1 MNNNLLDTKIEF
13 LKGVGPARAEL
24 LQQEL
29 GIYTF
34 GQLLEYYPFR
44 YVDKSKVY
52 NICDINSDQAYIQLK
67 GQLTNIQIVGE
78 KQAKRMVAKFKD
90 STGEIELVWFKGIKW
105 LSSSLKINQEYVLFG
120 KPTLYR
126 NYYNI
131 THPELELVEQSLVA
145 NSVSL
150 EGVYSTTDK
159 LTNKG
164 LSAKGIHKIQQNLI
178 AQIKG
183 YIQETLPDEL
193 LDKLK
198 LIPKE
203 LAVINA
209 HAPENEQ
216 MLQRAV
222 FRLKFEELFFLQ
234 LRLLRQKVI
243 KTQTLKG
250 HVFNAVGENFNT
262 FYNNYLAFE
271 LTEAQ
276 KRVIREIRKDI
287 GSGKHMNRLLQGD
300 VGSGKTVVALLTML
314 IAIDNGFQACLMAPT
329 EILATQ
335 HFLGLSEMLKDMN
348 VTIEL
353 LTGST
358 KKAKRTE
365 IHSGLLNGTLKILV
379 GTHALLEDVVQFNN
393 LGYVVVDEQHR
404 FGVAQ
409 RAKLWAK
416 SPTNTPEGEPR
427 IPHVL
432 VMTATPIPRTLA
444 MTFYGDLDISVI
456 DELPAGRK
464 PIKTI
469 HKFDSSRLRVFGMME
484 EEIKKGRQIY
494 VVYPLINES
503 EKMDYKDL
511 MDGFDAILR
520 RFPMPQY
527 QVSIVH
533 GQMKPNDKEF
543 EMQRFVKG
551 ETNIMVATT
560 VIEVGVN
567 VPNASVMVI
576 ESAERF
582 GLSQLHQLRGRVGRG
597 AEQSYCIL
605 MSGNKLS
612 PEGKLRLETMVRTND
627 GFEIAEVDL
636 KLRGPG
642 DIQGTQQSG
651 LLNLKIADL
660 AKDGQILQAAR
671 TEAVEI
677 LKEDA
682 NLQLPK
688 HYRLVDTLNTIK
700 RNKKNWSRIS

>member
-13 LKGVGPARAEL
+13 LKGVGPSRAES

-52 NICDINSDQAYIQLK
+52 NISDINSDQAYIQLK
-67 GQLTNIQIVGE
+67 GQLTNIHIVGE

-105 LSSSLKINQEYVLFG
+105 FSSSLKINQEYVLFG

-126 NYYNI
+126 NNYNI
-131 THPELELVEQSLVA
+131 THPELELVEQSLVE

-178 AQIKG
+178 AQING

-193 LDKLK
+193 LNKLK
-198 LIPKE
+198 LIAKE
-203 LAVINA
+203 AAVINA

-216 MLQRAV
+216 QLQRAV

-243 KTQTLKG
+243 KTQTIKG
-250 HVFNAVGENFNT
+250 YIFGAVGENFNT

-300 VGSGKTVVALLTML
+300 VGSGKTVVALLSML
-314 IAIDNGFQACLMAPT
+314 IAIDNGFQTCLMAPT

-335 HFLGLSEMLKDMN
+335 HYLGLSEMLKDMN

-358 KKAKRTE
+358 KKAKRNE
-365 IHSGLLNGTLKILV
+365 IHTDLLNGTLKILV

-444 MTFYGDLDISVI
+444 MTFYGDLDVSVI

-533 GQMKPNDKEF
+533 GQMKPKDKEF

-567 VPNASVMVI
+567 VPNASIMVI

-682 NLQLPK
+682 NLQLSK
-688 HYRLVDTLNTIK
+688 HYRLIEALNTIK